1 MSTSAKRIR
10 ILVADDHAV
19 VRMGLTAMIQSEPDL
34 EVVAEAQDGRQAL
47 ELYRRHLPDIL
58 LTDLRMPELD
68 AVALTQA
75 LCREWPEAR
84 VIVLSTYEGEEEIY
98 RALQAGAHA
107 YLLKRES
114 LGDEILEAI
123 RAVHAGQ
130 RYLPAAVAAALAER
144 MHRAVLTAREI
155 EVLKAV
161 ADGLRNKQVA
171 SQLQI
176 SEATVK
182 VHVTNILAKLG
193 VADRTEAVTVGL
205 RRGIIRLG

>member
-1 MSTSAKRIR
+1 MSMSAKRIR

>member
-1 MSTSAKRIR
+1 MSDRPIR

-19 VRMGLTAMIQSEPDL
+19 VRMGLAAMIQSEPDL
-34 EVVAEAQDGRQAL
+34 EVAGEAQDGRQAL
-47 ELYRRHLPDIL
+47 EMYRALRPDIL

-68 AVALTQA
+68 AVSLTLA
-75 LCREWPEAR
+75 IRAEFPGAR

-98 RALQAGAHA
+98 RALEAGAQA
-107 YLLKRES
+107 YLLKRDS
-114 LGDEILEAI
+114 LGEEILKAI

-130 RYLPAAVAAALAER
+130 RYLPAVVASALAER
-144 MHRAVLTAREI
+144 MHRSNLTSREI
-155 EVLKAV
+155 EVLEAM
-161 ADGLRNKQVA
+161 AGGLRNRQIA
-171 SQLQI
+171 DQLRI